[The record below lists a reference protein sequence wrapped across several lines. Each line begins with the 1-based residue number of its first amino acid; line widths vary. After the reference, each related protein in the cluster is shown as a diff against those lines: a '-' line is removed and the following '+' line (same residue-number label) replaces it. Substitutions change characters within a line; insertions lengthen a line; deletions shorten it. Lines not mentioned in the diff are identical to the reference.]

1 MKKTDIG
8 QNVVYEGNKDAFLAW
23 CLNKAVQQELEAD
36 TDVICSFLS
45 ANVELWVQ
53 QAMTWDYCYTM
64 MSSIIYA
71 NNEKKREGVEKAK
84 KLLEEKKR
92 KNEKSKGIMDLS
104 GGNVK
109 IINPKPTNI
118 IERRQLFASKY
129 EAKFS

>member
-71 NNEKKREGVEKAK
+71 NNEKKKRGGGKSK
-84 KLLEEKKR
+84 KITRRKETEKR
-92 KNEKSKGIMDLS
+92 KIQRYHGSEWWKCKNNK
-104 GGNVK
+104 
-109 IINPKPTNI
+109 PKTN
-118 IERRQLFASKY
+118 KY
-129 EAKFS
+129 YRETTVVCIKV